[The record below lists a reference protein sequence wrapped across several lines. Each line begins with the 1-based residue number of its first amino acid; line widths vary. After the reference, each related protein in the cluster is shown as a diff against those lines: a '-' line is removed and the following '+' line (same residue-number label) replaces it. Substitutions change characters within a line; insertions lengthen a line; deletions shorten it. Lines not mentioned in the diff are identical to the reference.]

1 MVAVSTGR
9 VSNEQ
14 APFGGIKEPDV
25 GREGSGYGLDDW
37 LELKYVNLAGLS
49 RGRN

>member
-1 MVAVSTGR
+1 MSEVADDT
-9 VSNEQ
+9 
-14 APFGGIKEPDV
+14 IKEPGV
-25 GREGSGYGLDDW
+25 GREGSGYGLGDW